1 MSKFLLD
8 NSSFTAPLL
17 IIIAQSLSLL
27 FFFFSFVLFC
37 FFFHIY
43 DSNSLILFSIHQISV
58 LIGSRSSEYPYI
70 VTVLR

>member
-1 MSKFLLD
+1 MSMFLLD

-27 FFFFSFVLFC
+27 FFFFVCFVL